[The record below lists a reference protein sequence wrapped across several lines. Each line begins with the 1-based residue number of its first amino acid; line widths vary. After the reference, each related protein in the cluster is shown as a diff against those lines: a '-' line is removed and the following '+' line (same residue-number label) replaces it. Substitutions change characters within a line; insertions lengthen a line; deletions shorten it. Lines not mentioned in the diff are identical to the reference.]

1 MTAFPEGPT
10 ASPGFL
16 LWHATLRW
24 QRAMA
29 EALTPLDLTHAQF
42 VILASTWWL
51 NGTGERP
58 NQARLSEFTGSD
70 ARMTSEV
77 VRRLIAKGLLDREQ
91 DPADSR
97 AKVLHATEA
106 GRTLAAAA
114 IEAVESAD
122 TEFFTPAAAT
132 APDALLPLLHA
143 LSGR

>member
-1 MTAFPEGPT
+1 MTDFPEGPT
-10 ASPGFL
+10 TSPGFL

-29 EALTPLDLTHAQF
+29 DALTPLDLTHAQF

-51 NGTGERP
+51 NGTDERP

-77 VRRLIAKGLLDREQ
+77 VRRLIAKGLIDREQ

-97 AKVLHATEA
+97 AKVLNVTEA
-106 GRTLAAAA
+106 GRAVAASA
-114 IEAVESAD
+114 IQAVESAD
-122 TEFFTPAAAT
+122 TEFFTPATAA